1 MKNKTILLH
10 FRGVRGAKRT
20 VGLDN
25 HLEQGIDL
33 PLYLS
38 ADRQDHIISLIQD
51 DTGVVAAKPILATFS
66 G

>member
-10 FRGVRGAKRT
+10 FRDVRGAKRT

-51 DTGVVAAKPILATFS
+51 DTGVVAVKPILATFS